1 MSKKELAVASNNHVL
16 AEIPD
21 FLKNQQSAR
30 GTENVQAEDL
40 VIPRLELVQSLS
52 PCRKK
57 SDAAY
62 IEGAEEGL
70 LYNNVTRQLYGEEV
84 QVIPVT
90 FKKEWL
96 IWKNRDAGGGFRGA
110 FGSESEAKM
119 EMLQLDDGADCEI
132 ADTAQHFCL
141 LVHPDGKVEEIVVS
155 MSKSKLKVSRKWN
168 SLVRMNEGDS
178 FSRVYKLGTVAET
191 GQKGDYYNLSVA
203 TAGFPTLELY
213 KRAEKLYEAI
223 ATGAVKVDRRVD
235 EAPAGTDEY

>member
-1 MSKKELAVASNNHVL
+1 MSKKDLVVTSNNVL

-21 FLKNQQSAR
+21 FLKNQKSAR
-30 GTENVQAEDL
+30 GTENVHAEDL

-110 FGSESEAKM
+110 FSSESEAQTEK
-119 EMLQLDDGADCEI
+119 LQLEDGADCEI

-168 SLVRMNEGDS
+168 SLIRMNEGDS
-178 FSRVYKLGTVAET
+178 FSRVYKLGTVSES

-203 TAGFPTLELY
+203 AGGFPTLELY
-213 KRAEKLYEAI
+213 QRAEKLYEAI
-223 ATGAVKVDRRVD
+223 ATGAVKVDRRTD
-235 EAPAGTDEY
+235 DAPVGTDEY